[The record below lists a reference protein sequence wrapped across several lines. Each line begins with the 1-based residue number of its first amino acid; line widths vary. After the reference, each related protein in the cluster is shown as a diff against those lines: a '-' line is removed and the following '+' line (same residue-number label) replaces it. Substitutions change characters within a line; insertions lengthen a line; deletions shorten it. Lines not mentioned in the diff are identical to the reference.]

1 MEVYAE
7 RSTRREYNK
16 RYSKK
21 RQKEKL
27 IVYIIWPLILALILC
42 NAIYIYSLQGKVRG
56 YEETVTNLE
65 GQLNSANEY
74 VTELHKALEDS
85 SALID
90 EMSSKMMELESQNNA
105 LEEKM
110 NNIQEQIDKTTVTPV
125 ARVDKH
131 TDLSIQTVM
140 TTDRMNYIIDQWNER
155 EGGNCRFVGHGQA
168 FIDASRITGIDP
180 VAILALSAHESGF
193 GTSRIAR
200 TKNNFMGIGA
210 YDASPYSSS
219 YTMGDSIDQGI
230 IQGAIWVADNYYE
243 QGQTTLYQMIYG
255 GKTYSTSKDKWIN
268 DIVWLWNKSYKI

>member
-1 MEVYAE
+1 MEIYAQK
-7 RSTRREYNK
+7 STRREYDK
-16 RYSKK
+16 RYKKK
-21 RQKEKL
+21 RQKERL
-27 IVYIIWPLILALILC
+27 IVYIIWPIIMALVVC
-42 NAIYIYSLQGKVRG
+42 NGIYIYSLQHKVKG
-56 YEETVTNLE
+56 YEDIVANLE
-65 GQLNSANEY
+65 GQLNSANDY
-74 VTELHKALEDS
+74 VAELHNALNDS

-90 EMSSKMMELESQNNA
+90 EMSIKMMELEGQNDA
-105 LEEKM
+105 LEEKL
-110 NNIQEQIDKTTVTPV
+110 NSIQEQIDKTTVTPV
-125 ARVDKH
+125 ARVNKH
-131 TDLSIQTVM
+131 TDLAIQTVM
-140 TTDRMNYIIDQWNER
+140 TTDRMNYIIDQWNKR

-168 FIDASRITGIDP
+168 FIDASKITGMDP

-210 YDASPYSSS
+210 YDASPYASA

-230 IQGAIWVADNYYE
+230 IQGAIWVTKNYYE